1 MTKSKNLG
9 ITDLFTYMD
18 LLDIYFLMNINKIKY
33 ICIYINISTDLK
45 ARVQPVQTSQT
56 VGTTYFFCGTRWAGL
71 FYESARLE

>member
-56 VGTTYFFCGTRWAGL
+56 VGTTYFFLRHSLGRFILRKC
-71 FYESARLE
+71 SA